1 MAVFQDDRT
10 SQTEA
15 CSGGGSLPNMV
26 GLKRTQRDHMVRT
39 LLQGFAQ

>member
-1 MAVFQDDRT
+1 MAVFQEDGTR
-10 SQTEA
+10 QTEA

-26 GLKRTQRDHMVRT
+26 GLKCAQRDHMIRT